1 MNLVFVMEIAMGYLY
16 LAIAIV
22 AEVVAT
28 ASLKASEGF
37 TKTMPSLLVI
47 IGYGVAFYFLSLV
60 LKTIPV
66 GVAYAIWSGIGVA
79 LISIVGMV
87 IFGQKLDLAAV
98 IGILLIISGVVVL
111 NVFSQSTVH

>member
-1 MNLVFVMEIAMGYLY
+1 MGYLY

-22 AEVVAT
+22 AEVIAN

-47 IGYGVAFYFLSLV
+47 IGYGVAFYCLSLV

-79 LISIVGMV
+79 LISIVGIV
-87 IFGQKLDLAAV
+87 IFGQRLDLAAV

-111 NVFSQSTVH
+111 NVFSQSTIH